1 MGVLP
6 PTKTTQY
13 LLACLSLWCTGA
25 LLAVCHDATDPAV
38 DSGVIAKRGA
48 APHSGIRIKRAPSWE
63 PVRLPV
69 LPGSLRLVAKDSR
82 RGTTGSRRV
91 CGVDGAGA
99 QEAELR
105 PMQPRSSIVSPS
117 KVR

>member
-48 APHSGIRIKRAPSWE
+48 APHSGIRIKRAPSRE
-63 PVRLPV
+63 PVLLAALLLSALPSDNV
-69 LPGSLRLVAKDSR
+69 PTAVVYSEPLRI
-82 RGTTGSRRV
+82 V
-91 CGVDGAGA
+91 CQSGW
-99 QEAELR
+99 QEEETE
-105 PMQPRSSIVSPS
+105 
-117 KVR
+117 